1 MVRTLG
7 IKIMDEL
14 VAPFHDI
21 QMDET
26 EFACLKAI
34 VFFDPNARGLTDVDK
49 IKRLRYQIQ
58 VSSKHFPLKKDPR
71 LALTMK
77 TCFLFLSN

>member
-1 MVRTLG
+1 MN
-7 IKIMDEL
+7 EL
-14 VAPFHDI
+14 VGPFANI

-34 VFFDPNARGLTDVDK
+34 VFFDPNAKGLKDIEK

-58 VSSKHFPLKKDPR
+58 VR
-71 LALTMK
+71 
-77 TCFLFLSN
+77 CFAICNSQMYHVFCL